1 MKLFVT
7 GASGFLGQ
15 YIVAEALRRGH
26 QVSAVIR
33 PKTDATR
40 LSWYNH
46 PNVKLVR
53 LDLRKPSGLTDYLQD
68 IDNVIHL
75 AAVKAGDFYTQFA
88 GTVITTENLL
98 TAMTEADVQR
108 LTAISTFSVYD
119 YLNASKKQVLDEN
132 SPIEKDPLNRDEYAQ
147 TKLIQEGLYRDFERE
162 GGQVTIIRPGMI
174 YGRDYLWNAC
184 LGAELGESA
193 WLRIGASA
201 IMPLTYVENCAEAI
215 VMASECE
222 QAAGETINIVD
233 DNLPTQNAY
242 AAKLIE
248 GMEKSPRTFFVSW
261 TIMRLIARSAWLYNH
276 LFLKDKARLPGIFV
290 PAKLHAR
297 FKPLRYSNQKA
308 KQVLNWQP
316 KYSLDTAFERS
327 CSDADLLAVPLPEA
341 SLSTVVKVS

>member
-1 MKLFVT
+1 MKLLIT

-15 YIVAEALRRGH
+15 YMVAEALRRGH

-46 PNVKLVR
+46 PNLKLVR
-53 LDLRKPSGLTDYLQD
+53 LDLRQTSGLVESLQGV
-68 IDNVIHL
+68 DNVIHL

-98 TAMTEADVQR
+98 AAMKEAEVKR

-119 YLNASKKQVLDEN
+119 YLNMPSGQVLDED
-132 SPIEKDPLNRDEYAQ
+132 SPTEKDPLNRDEYAQ
-147 TKLIQEGLYRDFERE
+147 TKLIQEDLYRDFEQN

-184 LGAELGESA
+184 LGGELGESA
-193 WLRIGASA
+193 WLRIGANA

-215 VMASECE
+215 VIASESE
-222 QAAGETINIVD
+222 QAFGQVINIVD
-233 DNLPTQNAY
+233 DNLPTQNTY
-242 AAKLIE
+242 AQKLIE
-248 GMEKSPRTFFVSW
+248 RMEKTPRTFFVSW
-261 TIMRLIARSAWLYNH
+261 TVMRLIARSAWLYNNW
-276 LFLKDKARLPGIFV
+276 FLKGQARLPGIFV

-308 KQVLNWQP
+308 KQVLNWKP

-327 CSDADLLAVPLPEA
+327 CSDADLLAVAVPESPFA
-341 SLSTVVKVS
+341 QVM

>member
-1 MKLFVT
+1 MKLFIT

-46 PNVKLVR
+46 PQVKLVR
-53 LDLRKPSGLTDYLQD
+53 LDLRQMSGLIEALKGV
-68 IDNVIHL
+68 DNVIHL

-88 GTVITTENLL
+88 GTVIATENLL
-98 TAMTEADVQR
+98 TAMKKAGVQR

-119 YLNASKKQVLDEN
+119 YLNMRSGQVLDEN
-132 SPIEKDPLNRDEYAQ
+132 SPIEQDPLNRDEYAQ
-147 TKLIQEGLYRDFERE
+147 TKLIQEQLYRNFERD
-162 GGQVTIIRPGMI
+162 GGQVAILRPGMI

-193 WLRIGASA
+193 WLRIGSSA

-215 VMASECE
+215 VIASECD
-222 QAAGETINIVD
+222 QALGQTLNIVD
-233 DNLPTQNAY
+233 DDLPTQNIY
-242 AAKLIE
+242 AQTLMKH
-248 GMEKSPRTFFVSW
+248 MEKTPRTFFVSW
-261 TIMRLIARSAWLYNH
+261 TVIRLIARSAWLYNH
-276 LFLKDKARLPGIFV
+276 WFLKGKARLPGIFV

-308 KQVLNWQP
+308 KEVLNWKP
-316 KYSLDTAFERS
+316 KYSLQAAFERS
-327 CSDADLLAVPLPEA
+327 CGDTDLLAVPVSE
-341 SLSTVVKVS
+341 SVLSKVA